1 MAERKKKH
9 IGLWVTGI
17 LFLLSAA
24 LFFEIS
30 YSVAA
35 EIPRVLE
42 YDRSSLSEGLTFR
55 TYERLPNVYY
65 SQELAVSGER
75 DPVTVED
82 IGEVKPVL
90 VNEHYFE
97 IYHIHVGGSGI
108 TAEQVN
114 NKTRAVVIS
123 DKAALS
129 LSLDGDVVGRKIT
142 LYKNDYTIVGI
153 YQRPKGFLRE
163 SASDIFDRVYIP
175 YTCYEGYADVPID
188 SFAAPKGVY
197 SEKAIP
203 MLGMTKSDTKFYIEN
218 DLVVKNAMIA
228 NFPHLFIAV
237 IALAF
242 AVFAFKMIYRM
253 TRRTYQKLRR
263 DAQSDYGTKV
273 LQKNWLYLLSRILL
287 SLLLIAVPV
296 TLWILFT
303 PKLVLPPNYI
313 PYDNIFDLKHY
324 VEALIGHI
332 QLTNA
337 GIISGNRYYQVL
349 CDHSVLILSILL
361 CILIVLMIVIR
372 SQIKRL
378 IADRRQC
385 EKTK

>member
-1 MAERKKKH
+1 MADRKKKH

-17 LFLLSAA
+17 LFLLSAV
-24 LFFEIS
+24 LFFAIA

-42 YDRSSLSEGLTFR
+42 YDRSSLSNGLTFR
-55 TYERLPNVYY
+55 SYERLPNIYY
-65 SQELAVSGER
+65 KDELAVSGELK
-75 DPVTVED
+75 PVKVEN

-90 VNEHYFE
+90 VNEHFFE

-129 LSLDGDVVGRKIT
+129 LSLDGDVIGRTIT
-142 LYKNDYTIVGI
+142 LYGKDYTVVGI
-153 YQRPKGFLRE
+153 YQQPKGFLRE

-197 SEKAIP
+197 SEKSIP
-203 MLGMTKSDTKFYIEN
+203 LLGMTKSDTSFYIEN
-218 DLVVKNAMIA
+218 DLVVKNEMIA

-242 AVFAFKMIYRM
+242 AVFAFKMITRM
-253 TRRTYQKLRR
+253 TRRAYQKLHE
-263 DAQSDYGTKV
+263 DAQNDYGKKV
-273 LQKNWLYLLSRILL
+273 LQKNWLYLLSRVLL

-303 PKLVLPPNYI
+303 PRLVLPPNYI
-313 PYDNIFDLKHY
+313 PYDNIFDIKHY
-324 VEALIGHI
+324 IEALIEHM
-332 QLTNA
+332 QMTNA
-337 GIISGNRYYQVL
+337 GIISGNRYFQCL

-361 CILIVLMIVIR
+361 CVLIVLMIVIR
-372 SQIKRL
+372 NQVKRL
-378 IADRRQC
+378 IRERNNR
-385 EKTK
+385 